1 MLQALAA
8 LPLHQLARQSGFFR
22 RSPRKLS
29 LEAFLHTALLS
40 VAQPSWSLR
49 SWAACLSALQQQL
62 FSKQAL
68 HKRCQSRAV
77 DFLQALIAG
86 HLGRV
91 CSRAARPA
99 LFADFTRV
107 FLQDSTT
114 LSLHRTLAAHFPASG
129 NQSHQPS
136 AGLKIQA
143 VFELLTQRWFAF
155 QLGPFTRTD
164 QQAAAD
170 CLDWIKP
177 GDLLLRDLGY
187 AVLPIWQE
195 LLNRGA
201 YFVSR
206 LRSDIAIFDQKGQT
220 LDLIAL
226 LQASSLSSTQV
237 KVGHSEQIP
246 LRLVALKLPPN
257 LAAQRRRR
265 ARANAKRDRRLRLT
279 RRYLKLQDWTLLVTN
294 VEQKTWSDQQVLE
307 AYQCRWQIE
316 VLFKAWKSHFQIH
329 HLPSTANPE
338 QLLLTLCCK
347 LLAIA
352 LLQQFLL
359 PVWDQPLHCPFSPLR
374 LAAYFAFLLPLILL
388 LPELI
393 DSSQLA
399 YFCRYDKRPSRPNFF
414 EKLASL
420 G

>member
-1 MLQALAA
+1 MDA
-8 LPLHQLARQSGFFR
+8 LPVHQLARQSGFFR
-22 RSPRKLS
+22 RRPRKLS
-29 LEAFLHTALLS
+29 LEALLHTALLS
-40 VAQPSWSLR
+40 VAQPTWSLR
-49 SWAACLSALQQQL
+49 NWAACLSALPQQL

-68 HKRCQSRAV
+68 PKRCQRRAV

-99 LFADFTRV
+99 VFANFARL

-114 LSLHRTLAAHFPASG
+114 LSLHRSLAAHFPASG

-155 QLGPFTRTD
+155 HLGPFTRTD
-164 QQAAAD
+164 QPAAAD

-195 LLNRGA
+195 LLQRGA

-206 LRSDIAIFDQKGQT
+206 LRSDIAIFDPNGQA

-226 LQASSLSSTQV
+226 LQAGSLSSTQV
-237 KVGHSEQIP
+237 KVGHNEQIP

-257 LAAQRRRR
+257 LATQRRRR

-279 RRYLKLQDWTLLVTN
+279 RRYLKLQDWTLLLTN
-294 VEQKTWSDQQVLE
+294 VEQK
-307 AYQCRWQIE
+307 I
-316 VLFKAWKSHFQIH
+316 
-329 HLPSTANPE
+329 
-338 QLLLTLCCK
+338 
-347 LLAIA
+347 
-352 LLQQFLL
+352 
-359 PVWDQPLHCPFSPLR
+359 
-374 LAAYFAFLLPLILL
+374 
-388 LPELI
+388 
-393 DSSQLA
+393 
-399 YFCRYDKRPSRPNFF
+399 
-414 EKLASL
+414 
-420 G
+420 

>member
-1 MLQALAA
+1 MKSDR
-8 LPLHQLARQSGFFR
+8 LPLRIDLWHQLLQPIRSAQSGARNLGINRIDNDPVSWLDYFYFNQFR
-22 RSPRKLS
+22 ASSYQTVGIR
-29 LEAFLHTALLS
+29 FQ
-40 VAQPSWSLR
+40 V
-49 SWAACLSALQQQL
+49 
-62 FSKQAL
+62 
-68 HKRCQSRAV
+68 
-77 DFLQALIAG
+77 
-86 HLGRV
+86 
-91 CSRAARPA
+91 
-99 LFADFTRV
+99 
-107 FLQDSTT
+107 STT
-114 LSLHRTLAAHFPASG
+114 LLLHRTLALDFPASG

-206 LRSDIAIFDQKGQT
+206 LRSDIALFDQKGQA

-226 LQASSLSSTQV
+226 LQVGSLSSTQV

-279 RRYLKLQDWTLLVTN
+279 RRYLKLQDWTVLVTN
-294 VEQKTWSDQQVLE
+294 VEQKTWSAQQVLE
-307 AYQCRWQIE
+307 A
-316 VLFKAWKSHFQIH
+316 
-329 HLPSTANPE
+329 
-338 QLLLTLCCK
+338 
-347 LLAIA
+347 
-352 LLQQFLL
+352 
-359 PVWDQPLHCPFSPLR
+359 
-374 LAAYFAFLLPLILL
+374 
-388 LPELI
+388 
-393 DSSQLA
+393 
-399 YFCRYDKRPSRPNFF
+399 
-414 EKLASL
+414 
-420 G
+420 